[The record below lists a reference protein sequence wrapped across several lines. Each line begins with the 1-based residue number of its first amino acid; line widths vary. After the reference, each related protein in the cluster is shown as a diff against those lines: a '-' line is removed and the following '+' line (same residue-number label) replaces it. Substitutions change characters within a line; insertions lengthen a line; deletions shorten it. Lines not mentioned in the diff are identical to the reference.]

1 MEYYLREAA
10 LADMDLYYA
19 WVNDAAVRRASFS
32 SAQIGYAEHQA
43 WFRQAV
49 ASDKNRMFV
58 LIGGGVSP

>member
-1 MEYYLREAA
+1 MEYYLREAV
-10 LADMDLYYA
+10 LADMDLYYE

-32 SAQIGYAEHQA
+32 SAPIVYAEHQA

-58 LIGGGVSP
+58 LIGGG